1 MTLVRWRPREVS
13 DVHREIDHLVNTLWG
28 DFGRVNGAGAA
39 WSPTV
44 DATETEDKIVVSAE
58 LPGLSREDI
67 KITLKEG
74 VLTIEGEKQSDSE
87 SKEEN
92 PQWTE
97 RRYGKFSRSFNLPSE
112 IDAGKVSAVCKD
124 GVLKLTLP
132 KAEEAKPKEIEVKVS

>member
-28 DFGRVNGAGAA
+28 DFGRGNGAAAA

-87 SKEEN
+87 SKEEK

-97 RRYGKFSRSFNLPSE
+97 RRYGKFSRSFNLPTE

>member
-28 DFGRVNGAGAA
+28 DYGRGNGAAAA
-39 WSPTV
+39 WNPTV

-74 VLTIEGEKQSDSE
+74 VLTIEGEKRSDSE
-87 SKEEN
+87 GKEEN
-92 PQWTE
+92 PHWTE
-97 RRYGKFSRSFNLPSE
+97 RRYGKFRRSFNLASE
-112 IDAGKVSAVCKD
+112 IDAGKVSAVYKD
-124 GVLKLTLP
+124 GVLKLILP
-132 KAEEAKPKEIEVKVS
+132 KVKLKGPTKVKVNAG